1 MMINWENRWENAYP
15 NIILSDS
22 VIDDLKIDNRNI
34 VLDLKDIGFAIKCN
48 GKYYRSKSAQVIFDN
63 CDNENVIIKRIHRKK
78 KINGAIINVMDE
90 IEINDFF
97 TNISSRKWKFEVVEE
112 YYSTMGGLFIG
123 KIRQRKCSEW
133 CLVKMQF
140 KSMVYYWD
148 KIDYSYT
155 VN

>member
-1 MMINWENRWENAYP
+1 MINWENRWENAYP

-22 VIDDLKIDNRNI
+22 VIDDLKIDKRNI
-34 VLDLKDIGFAIKCN
+34 VLDLKGTGFAINCN
-48 GKYYRSKSAQVIFDN
+48 GKFYRSKSAQVIFES
-63 CDNENVIIKRIHRKK
+63 CDSENVIIKRIHRNR
-78 KINGAIINVMDE
+78 KINGAIINLIDE
-90 IEINDFF
+90 IEINVFL
-97 TNISSRKWKFEVVEE
+97 TNISNRKWKFEVVEE
-112 YYSTMGGLFIG
+112 YYSAMGGLFIG
-123 KIRQRKCSEW
+123 KIREEKCSEW